1 MPNQIDKRKYVP
13 SRKYDIQIHIRDI
26 DFSNDL
32 VSCQIVETLNSIY
45 TIVKLEL
52 FVDARNII
60 TEITGEDP
68 IKLSVIQLG
77 EGEGVPKQRLDLEI
91 MYLKSEYS
99 IPLSPK
105 IYTDK
110 QTERVSLP
118 LVCVTRKPFKIM
130 SSFVNKIY
138 IGKTIRDI
146 LQDLVNST
154 KTNSKLVLD
163 SVNLN
168 NNVLDQVVVPPT
180 TLTNAID
187 ILDETFGI
195 FKGITHSHCSYKNE
209 VHVSN
214 LTQKMNDSPK
224 CTLYQLATD
233 TDNTEKIKKT
243 VDGKTFYTYDM
254 INTDNSDNVKFSIFS
269 KKMRHISKPVDT
281 LYYKIEEDLGDIT
294 TKYGLID
301 KNKKIQLDP
310 NIDDR
315 TRYYVE
321 HTGYNK
327 DNTFVISNMS
337 KLIANMS
344 NINFRLERDV
354 SFLTLIDSVGECVKF
369 NSETSEYVN
378 LVGKYI
384 MKTVLLDFNRT
395 RDWNMIASLYLMRSN
410 RYSV

>member
-1 MPNQIDKRKYVP
+1 MPDKIGERRFVP
-13 SRKYDIQIHIRDI
+13 SRKYDLRLTIKNI
-26 DFSNDL
+26 DYSSDL
-32 VSCQIVETLNSIY
+32 VECQVVSSLNSIY
-45 TIVKLEL
+45 DIVKMTI
-52 FVDARNII
+52 FIDTRDII
-60 TEITGEDP
+60 TGITGEDP
-68 IKLSVIQLG
+68 IKLSIIQLG
-77 EGEGVPKQRLDLEI
+77 EGEGVPGQRLDLEL

-105 IYTDK
+105 IYTTK
-110 QTERVSLP
+110 QVDRVMYP
-118 LVCVTRKPFKIM
+118 ITCITRKPFKTM
-130 SSFVNKIY
+130 ASFVNKIY

-146 LQDLVNST
+146 LQDLVSST
-154 KTNSKLVLD
+154 KTNAKLVLD
-163 SVNLN
+163 SINLN
-168 NNVLDQVVVPPT
+168 NNVLDQVVIPPT

-195 FKGITHSHCSYKNE
+195 FKGITQSHCNYKNE

-233 TDNTEKIKKT
+233 NDNTEKIKKT

-301 KNKKIQLDP
+301 KNKKIQLDS

-315 TRYYVE
+315 TRYYIE

-354 SFLTLIDSVGECVKF
+354 SFLTLIEAVGECVKF

-384 MKTVLLDFNRT
+384 LKTVLLDFNRT